1 MANEHHVMIVF
12 NQYKLLW
19 KGKKCVIV
27 LSVEVIKTHNL
38 IIILNLF

>member
-12 NQYKLLW
+12 YQYKLLW
-19 KGKKCVIV
+19 KGNKCVTV
-27 LSVEVIKTHNL
+27 LIVEVIKTHNL